1 MVPLAKE
8 RKGGFGAFVKAEA
21 KRRGYDFNKAS
32 GLYVAA
38 QKAAGAA

>member
-21 KRRGYDFNKAS
+21 KRRGYQFDKAT
-32 GLYVAA
+32 GLYTQLVEAVA
-38 QKAAGAA
+38 